1 MSDYKTLLDDGI
13 FDIRNGKFEDAVQK
27 INQSIELKR
36 DWEISYFY
44 RAVAYQALGEF
55 NDALL
60 DYTKAIQLNPRMTDA
75 YYNRA
80 YINLT
85 RKAIQLN
92 PRMTD
97 AYYNRAY
104 INLTRKDIQNPDL
117 QKTVED
123 LNKALELDPKFIDAL
138 YAMAAAQ
145 KKLGNYHTALEYLEK
160 LIQIEPDA
168 VNAKALKKLI
178 LQKYIV

>member
-1 MSDYKTLLDDGI
+1 MTDYKSLLDDGI

-60 DYTKAIQLNPRMTDA
+60 DYT
-75 YYNRA
+75 
-80 YINLT
+80 
-85 RKAIQLN
+85 KAIQLN

>member
-13 FDIRNGKFEDAVQK
+13 FDIRNGRFEDAVQK

-36 DWEISYFY
+36 DWELSYFY
-44 RAVAYQALGEF
+44 RAVAYQTLGEF

-85 RKAIQLN
+85 RK
-92 PRMTD
+92 
-97 AYYNRAY
+97 
-104 INLTRKDIQNPDL
+104 DIQNPDL
-117 QKTVED
+117 QKTIED
-123 LNKALELDPKFIDAL
+123 LDKALELDPKFIDAL

>member
-44 RAVAYQALGEF
+44 RAVAYQTLGEF

-60 DYTKAIQLNPRMTDA
+60 DYT
-75 YYNRA
+75 
-80 YINLT
+80 
-85 RKAIQLN
+85 KAIQLN

>member
-13 FDIRNGKFEDAVQK
+13 FDIRNGRFEDAVQK

-44 RAVAYQALGEF
+44 RAAAFQALGKF

-85 RKAIQLN
+85 RK
-92 PRMTD
+92 
-97 AYYNRAY
+97 
-104 INLTRKDIQNPDL
+104 DIKNPDL
-117 QKTVED
+117 PKTVED

-145 KKLGNYHTALEYLEK
+145 KKLRNYHAALEYLEK
-160 LIQIEPDA
+160 LIQLEPDA

>member
-1 MSDYKTLLDDGI
+1 MTDYQSLLDDGI

-44 RAVAYQALGEF
+44 RAVAYQTLGEF

-60 DYTKAIQLNPRMTDA
+60 DYT
-75 YYNRA
+75 
-80 YINLT
+80 
-85 RKAIQLN
+85 KAIQLN

>member
-13 FDIRNGKFEDAVQK
+13 FDIRNGRFEDAVQK
-27 INQSIELKR
+27 INQYIELKR

-85 RKAIQLN
+85 RK
-92 PRMTD
+92 
-97 AYYNRAY
+97 
-104 INLTRKDIQNPDL
+104 DIPNPDL

>member
-13 FDIRNGKFEDAVQK
+13 FDIRNGRFEDAVQK

-44 RAVAYQALGEF
+44 RAVAYQALGKF

-60 DYTKAIQLNPRMTDA
+60 DYT
-75 YYNRA
+75 
-80 YINLT
+80 
-85 RKAIQLN
+85 KAIQLN

-145 KKLGNYHTALEYLEK
+145 KKLGNYHAALEYLEK
-160 LIQIEPDA
+160 LIQLEPDA

>member
-1 MSDYKTLLDDGI
+1 MTDYKSLLDDGI

-85 RKAIQLN
+85 RK
-92 PRMTD
+92 
-97 AYYNRAY
+97 
-104 INLTRKDIQNPDL
+104 DIPNPDL

-145 KKLGNYHTALEYLEK
+145 KKLGNYHAALEYLEK
-160 LIQIEPDA
+160 LIQLEPDA

>member
-1 MSDYKTLLDDGI
+1 MTDYKTLLDDGI
-13 FDIRNGKFEDAVQK
+13 FDIRNGRFEDAVQK

-55 NDALL
+55 NNALL
-60 DYTKAIQLNPRMTDA
+60 DYT
-75 YYNRA
+75 
-80 YINLT
+80 
-85 RKAIQLN
+85 KAIQLN

>member
-1 MSDYKTLLDDGI
+1 MTDYKSLLDDAI
-13 FDIRNGKFEDAVQK
+13 FDIRNGRFEDAVQK

-60 DYTKAIQLNPRMTDA
+60 DYT
-75 YYNRA
+75 
-80 YINLT
+80 
-85 RKAIQLN
+85 KAIQLN

>member
-13 FDIRNGKFEDAVQK
+13 FDIRNGRFDDAVQK

-44 RAVAYQALGEF
+44 RAVAYQTLGEF

-60 DYTKAIQLNPRMTDA
+60 DYT
-75 YYNRA
+75 
-80 YINLT
+80 
-85 RKAIQLN
+85 KAIQLN

>member
-1 MSDYKTLLDDGI
+1 MTDYKSLLDDGI

-44 RAVAYQALGEF
+44 RAAAYQALEKF

-85 RKAIQLN
+85 RK
-92 PRMTD
+92 
-97 AYYNRAY
+97 
-104 INLTRKDIQNPDL
+104 DIKNPDL

>member
-85 RKAIQLN
+85 RK
-92 PRMTD
+92 
-97 AYYNRAY
+97 
-104 INLTRKDIQNPDL
+104 DIKNPDL

-160 LIQIEPDA
+160 LIQLEPDA

>member
-85 RKAIQLN
+85 RK
-92 PRMTD
+92 
-97 AYYNRAY
+97 
-104 INLTRKDIQNPDL
+104 DIPNPDL

>member
-1 MSDYKTLLDDGI
+1 MTDYKSLLDDAI

-60 DYTKAIQLNPRMTDA
+60 DYT
-75 YYNRA
+75 
-80 YINLT
+80 
-85 RKAIQLN
+85 KAIQLN

>member
-1 MSDYKTLLDDGI
+1 MTDYKSLLDDGI

-85 RKAIQLN
+85 RK
-92 PRMTD
+92 
-97 AYYNRAY
+97 
-104 INLTRKDIQNPDL
+104 DIPNPDL

>member
-13 FDIRNGKFEDAVQK
+13 FDIRNGRFEDAVQK

-85 RKAIQLN
+85 RK
-92 PRMTD
+92 
-97 AYYNRAY
+97 
-104 INLTRKDIQNPDL
+104 DIPNPDL

>member
-13 FDIRNGKFEDAVQK
+13 FDIRNGRFEDAVQK

-44 RAVAYQALGEF
+44 RAVAYQTLGEF

-85 RKAIQLN
+85 RK
-92 PRMTD
+92 
-97 AYYNRAY
+97 
-104 INLTRKDIQNPDL
+104 DIPNPDL

>member
-1 MSDYKTLLDDGI
+1 MTDYKSLLDDGI
-13 FDIRNGKFEDAVQK
+13 FDIRNGRFEDAVQK

-60 DYTKAIQLNPRMTDA
+60 DYT
-75 YYNRA
+75 
-80 YINLT
+80 
-85 RKAIQLN
+85 KAIQLN

-160 LIQIEPDA
+160 LIQLEPDA

>member
-1 MSDYKTLLDDGI
+1 MTDYKTLLDDGI
-13 FDIRNGKFEDAVQK
+13 FDIRNGKFDEAIDK
-27 INQSIELKR
+27 INKSIELKR
-36 DWEISYFY
+36 DWEIPYFY
-44 RAVAYQALGEF
+44 RAVAYQALENF
-55 NDALL
+55 DNAML
-60 DYTKAIQLNPRMTDA
+60 DYTKAL
-75 YYNRA
+75 
-80 YINLT
+80 
-85 RKAIQLN
+85 QLN

-117 QKTVED
+117 EKTVKD
-123 LNKALELDPKFIDAL
+123 LEKALELDPKFIDAL

-145 KKLGNYHTALEYLEK
+145 KKLGNYHAALEFLEK
-160 LIQIEPDA
+160 LLQIEPDA

>member
-85 RKAIQLN
+85 RK
-92 PRMTD
+92 
-97 AYYNRAY
+97 
-104 INLTRKDIQNPDL
+104 DIQNPDL

-145 KKLGNYHTALEYLEK
+145 KKLGNYHAALEYLEK
-160 LIQIEPDA
+160 LIQLEPDA

>member
-13 FDIRNGKFEDAVQK
+13 FDIRNGRFEDAVQK

-44 RAVAYQALGEF
+44 RAVAYQALGKF

-60 DYTKAIQLNPRMTDA
+60 DYT
-75 YYNRA
+75 
-80 YINLT
+80 
-85 RKAIQLN
+85 KAIQLN